1 MMHQHQIFN
10 SKKGHGNGLWPF
22 FVIVLCLLTACH
34 KPATLPLTDEDYAD
48 STVCTS
54 AFDSADLV
62 RPIVV
67 DTRLRVTHYGSQLDA
82 DTALLSGRVL
92 GGTTSRSRL
101 ALYQRQGRAKDIEI
115 VCPVEE
121 TWSLVICGRLRARK
135 VKDLKGLTVA
145 TAREDASS
153 VLCDRMAREAGLQ
166 PDELLHPQINDL
178 GVRVQMLT
186 NGQIDAAMLPEPY
199 ATQARSIGHRIAKT
213 VTDTT
218 QTVLVVRRSATPEQ
232 RQRLRQLLQP

>member
-1 MMHQHQIFN
+1 MMHQHHIYN

-22 FVIVLCLLTACH
+22 FVILVCLMAACNR
-34 KPATLPLTDEDYAD
+34 PTSLPLTDKDYAD
-48 STVCTS
+48 STASTQ
-54 AFDSADLV
+54 FPDSATLV
-62 RPIVV
+62 RPVVV
-67 DTRLRVTHYGSQLDA
+67 DTLLRVVHYGSQLDA
-82 DTALLSGRVL
+82 DTALLSGQVL
-92 GGTTSRSRL
+92 GGTTCRSRL
-101 ALYQRQGRAKDIEI
+101 ALYQRQGKARDLEI

-153 VLCDRMAREAGLQ
+153 VLCDRMAREAGLH
-166 PDELLHPQINDL
+166 PDDLLHPQINDL
-178 GVRVQMLT
+178 SVRVQMLT

-213 VTDTT
+213 LTDTT
-218 QTVLVVRRSATPEQ
+218 QTVLVVRRDATPEQ
-232 RQRLRQLLQP
+232 RQKMRQLLQL